1 MAKLASLVELSTQR
15 RTWKVCLGCHVLLG
29 DIQETSET
37 LYEMLYGRQKGP
49 LVPYPSHVTPQKCH
63 STNRMP
69 AATMCCLPVCSE
81 TSSEPSLA
89 SSGRGAPGSC
99 TAFAHVLF
107 QKTEEA
113 SWQCQNV
120 PLTFSGGMQLQA
132 WAALPVLQLVQAT
145 KQECKLNT
153 AFLPPSKTSNSCLED
168 SH

>member
-1 MAKLASLVELSTQR
+1 MGVTFCLVIFKKLQR
-15 RTWKVCLGCHVLLG
+15 HCTRCCMGG
-29 DIQETSET
+29 
-37 LYEMLYGRQKGP
+37 MKGP
-49 LVPYPSHVTPQKCH
+49 LVSYPSHVTPQKCH

-113 SWQCQNV
+113 SCQCQNV

-132 WAALPVLQLVQAT
+132 WAALPVFQLVQAT